1 MPRKSKYNRKYSD
14 RDLFSIKKTLQ
25 DFSGASITH
34 EQLLYIIARYKVSY
48 ENPEEDVEALIK
60 KYGEITGKE
69 VDRGDA
75 IKVGDLQL
83 VAGPNTMPEPA
94 LLEFVNMIG
103 HEHIAEQKA
112 KADARASAIEPPAR
126 G

>member
-1 MPRKSKYNRKYSD
+1 MPHKSKYTRKYSD
-14 RDLFSIKKTLQ
+14 RDLFSIKRTLQ
-25 DFSGASITH
+25 AFSEYSVTH
-34 EQLLYIIARYKVSY
+34 EQLLYITARYKVTY

-60 KYGEITGKE
+60 KYGEVAGKE

-103 HEHIAEQKA
+103 HEHKK
-112 KADARASAIEPPAR
+112 KADATASAIEPPAR

>member
-1 MPRKSKYNRKYSD
+1 MPRKSKYNRKCTD
-14 RDLFSIKKTLQ
+14 QELFSIKKL
-25 DFSGASITH
+25 FSGESITK
-34 EQLLYIIARYKVSY
+34 EQLLYIIARYKVPDY
-48 ENPEEDVEALIK
+48 EEPEEDVEALIK
-60 KYGEITGKE
+60 KYGEMAGKE

-75 IKVGDLQL
+75 IKVGDLL
-83 VAGPNTMPEPA
+83 HVAGPNTMPELA

-103 HEHIAEQKA
+103 HEHKA

>member
-1 MPRKSKYNRKYSD
+1 MQAYAGRA
-14 RDLFSIKKTLQ
+14 FSCPQVCNAAL
-25 DFSGASITH
+25 H
-34 EQLLYIIARYKVSY
+34 EQN
-48 ENPEEDVEALIK
+48 EPEEDVEALIK
-60 KYGEITGKE
+60 KYGEVAGKE

-103 HEHIAEQKA
+103 HEHKK
-112 KADARASAIEPPAR
+112 KADATASAIEPPAR

>member
-1 MPRKSKYNRKYSD
+1 MPHKSKYNRKCTKQE
-14 RDLFSIKKTLQ
+14 LFSIKKL
-25 DFSGASITH
+25 FSGESITK
-34 EQLLYIIARYKVSY
+34 EQLLYIIARYKVPDY
-48 ENPEEDVEALIK
+48 EKPEEDVEALIK
-60 KYGEITGKE
+60 KYGEMAGKE

-75 IKVGDLQL
+75 IKVGDLLL
-83 VAGPNTMPEPA
+83 VAGPNTMPELA

-103 HEHIAEQKA
+103 HEHKA